1 MTTDQELKSSVF
13 ERIASISRALS
24 SASRLKI
31 VQILAQSP
39 RSVEAL
45 SQLSGES
52 IANTSQHLQK
62 LLREGL
68 VSCRKE
74 GVSRIYQLQN
84 KQVLR
89 LWEDLQDLAHSV
101 DSDLDAAEAKLTDA
115 TLHSPISAEEWLQ
128 RVQNGEASLLDVRES
143 LESTATPVPTAIRV
157 PLEELHSKISTL
169 PHDRPIIVLCRGRY
183 CSLASHAVREL
194 REEGFEAYRLRESA
208 YRINQL
214 WEQL

>member
-1 MTTDQELKSSVF
+1 MTSDQELKASIF
-13 ERIASISRALS
+13 EKIAGISRALS

-39 RSVEAL
+39 RSVEVL

-68 VSCRKE
+68 VVCRKE

-84 KQVLR
+84 PHVLR
-89 LWEDLQDLAHSV
+89 LWENLQDLAHSV
-101 DSDLDAAEAKLTDA
+101 APELTEAELKLTDSA
-115 TLHSPISAEEWLQ
+115 LHSPISAEEWLR
-128 RVQNGEASLLDVRES
+128 RVQEGKASLLDVRDDMES
-143 LESTATPVPTAIRV
+143 AATPVHEAICI
-157 PLEELHSKISTL
+157 PLQDLNQYKKRL
-169 PHDRPIIVLCRGRY
+169 PRDRPIIVLCRGRY

-194 REEGFEAYRLRESA
+194 RQEGFEAFRLRESA
-208 YRINQL
+208 FQINHL